1 MLITTVPF
9 GNKNRQSLDLLEK
22 SKIEYLINPLNRK
35 LTEDELINMINDFDA
50 VIAGTDKITEKVI
63 NSTTKL
69 KHISRVGIGVDSVDL
84 IAAKK
89 KGIKV
94 SYTPDVPAPA
104 IAELTIGMMLTL
116 LRSTHVS
123 NLRMHKGEWHRVFGR
138 RLSNVCLL
146 YTSPSPRDRT
156 RSRMP
161 SSA

>member
-1 MLITTVPF
+1 MRVLITTVPF

-94 SYTPDVPAPA
+94 SFTMILQITKKSYYMKLK
-104 IAELTIGMMLTL
+104 E
-116 LRSTHVS
+116 
-123 NLRMHKGEWHRVFGR
+123 NQF
-138 RLSNVCLL
+138 
-146 YTSPSPRDRT
+146 
-156 RSRMP
+156 
-161 SSA
+161 